1 LANIVVVK
9 VVLMDGLIFAGGIA
23 YFGAVALYFSA
34 ANNDRYHHNLL
45 VCAIPFHVIFLLFY
59 NHRTY

>member
-1 LANIVVVK
+1 
-9 VVLMDGLIFAGGIA
+9 MDGLIFAGGIA